1 MTRSSS
7 PTPRRTAKQPASPA
21 TIGFRLDE
29 ASGVEL
35 AARAAR
41 LGVSPHELA
50 RQYVLQILQE
60 GQERTA
66 LHEALIDVNQELSR
80 FRDDLSLAV
89 EALLMSA
96 GQVEEAD
103 AHQWVRKHLAAP
115 PSSSR

>member
-1 MTRSSS
+1 MTLSSS
-7 PTPRRTAKQPASPA
+7 STARRTAKQPASPA

-35 AARAAR
+35 AARAGR

-66 LHEALIDVNQELSR
+66 LHEAVIDVNQELGR
-80 FRDDLSLAV
+80 LRDDLSLAV

-103 AHQWVRKHLAAP
+103 AHQWVQKHLAGP
-115 PSSSR
+115 LSPNQ